1 MSHLTSYKKRPS
13 HNKTWKKEIKS
24 RFWEKSLAHEKKST
38 FGKIKL
44 PKKQLITAKPSQNV
58 SRLEVQFLMLNVCS
72 YFPKINRVKLRLKK
86 FSKSAAFSQSHPSNG
101 PWWQSCYS
109 QLGQLRTL
117 KEQRIWHLKVMPR
130 R

>member
-1 MSHLTSYKKRPS
+1 MSHLTSYKKRLS
-13 HNKTWKKEIKS
+13 YNKTWKKEIKS
-24 RFWEKSLAHEKKST
+24 RFWEKSLAYEKKST

-86 FSKSAAFSQSHPSNG
+86 FTKSAAFSQSHPSNG
-101 PWWQSCYS
+101 PWWHSCCS

>member
-1 MSHLTSYKKRPS
+1 M
-13 HNKTWKKEIKS
+13 
-24 RFWEKSLAHEKKST
+24 
-38 FGKIKL
+38 KL

-58 SRLEVQFLMLNVCS
+58 SRLEVQFLMINVCS

-86 FSKSAAFSQSHPSNG
+86 FTKSAAFSQSHPSNG

-117 KEQRIWHLKVMPR
+117 KEQRI
-130 R
+130 

>member
-13 HNKTWKKEIKS
+13 YNKTWKKEIKS
-24 RFWEKSLAHEKKST
+24 RFWEISLAHEKKST

-86 FSKSAAFSQSHPSNG
+86 FTKSAAFSQSHPSNG
-101 PWWQSCYS
+101 PWWHSCYS

>member
-1 MSHLTSYKKRPS
+1 MSHLTSHKKRPS
-13 HNKTWKKEIKS
+13 YKKTWKKEIKS
-24 RFWEKSLAHEKKST
+24 RFWEISLAHKKKST

-44 PKKQLITAKPSQNV
+44 PKKQLITAKPSQNF
-58 SRLEVQFLMLNVCS
+58 SRLKVQFLMFSICS
-72 YFPKINRVKLRLKK
+72 YFPKINRVKLGLKK
-86 FSKSAAFSQSHPSNG
+86 FTKSVAFSQSHPSNG
-101 PWWQSCYS
+101 PWWHSCCS